1 MLANKQQTTIS
12 GKINIAEYLEGELV
26 AEIKHE
32 LVDGQVYAM
41 VGASGNHNYI
51 SENIYRKFGNHL
63 EYINIPTLEEYVIIE
78 QDFVDIT
85 VYQKR
90 DDWRSTHYFL
100 EETIH
105 FKSIDLALSVEEI
118 YHRVNNEDMIEFLT
132 KKEEL
137 DHEGE

>member
-1 MLANKQQTTIS
+1 MDKFMPWLAPAETI
-12 GKINIAEYLEGELV
+12 IIFPELFI
-26 AEIKHE
+26 ES
-32 LVDGQVYAM
+32 L
-41 VGASGNHNYI
+41 
-51 SENIYRKFGNHL
+51 ENIN
-63 EYINIPTLEEYVIIE
+63 NPTLEEYVIIE